1 MDPSPSELY
10 SALITGPRRAF
21 VPQPDTKVIDRPGW
35 FQLLTPSFRQGGLNE
50 VHWAILPEDQVAPVV
65 AETIARY
72 QDHQLHWRWTV
83 GPDSGSS
90 GLASELTRV
99 GGKVVELAGMWCR
112 PEPPRTPG
120 RGVTVEPVDA
130 NNVELYVAVL
140 AQGWGMDPGPL
151 LDYNR
156 RILAHHQAAHPMF
169 LARRDGTPAAVANAT
184 WLDGALHLLGAV
196 VLPEHRG
203 HGLYRALID
212 VRLGLAW
219 EKGVG
224 LISVRARQESSG
236 PILERRGFRRAFGY
250 PSFHFAP
257 AAQPGKNS

>member
-1 MDPSPSELY
+1 MLNSTWPSWPKVGAWIPGLSWTTTAG
-10 SALITGPRRAF
+10 SWPTTRRPTRCSWPAG
-21 VPQPDTKVIDRPGW
+21 T
-35 FQLLTPSFRQGGLNE
+35 
-50 VHWAILPEDQVAPVV
+50 AP
-65 AETIARY
+65 
-72 QDHQLHWRWTV
+72 
-83 GPDSGSS
+83 
-90 GLASELTRV
+90 
-99 GGKVVELAGMWCR
+99 
-112 PEPPRTPG
+112 
-120 RGVTVEPVDA
+120 
-130 NNVELYVAVL
+130 
-140 AQGWGMDPGPL
+140 
-151 LDYNR
+151 
-156 RILAHHQAAHPMF
+156 
-169 LARRDGTPAAVANAT
+169 PAAVANAT